1 MAPHTAA
8 RLIPF
13 PFKPTMKKAIVCLFA
28 AVLAAAFSSAQSEP
42 VKIRIGY
49 ASALHGQVAKAL
61 GEAGI
66 ARKHGLE
73 AELSFFQYGPPQ
85 AEALASKNL
94 DVSFT
99 SLVPTSSLLSKKP
112 GYVKVVAALGSSVH
126 GLVVQGGGD
135 IKTLADLKG
144 KTIGLPFGSDSHVD
158 LLVALK
164 AAGLDPATDVKL
176 QNLAPNEQAAPFQQ
190 KLVDGVLARPPLEQR
205 LQKEFGGREIQQW
218 PHHLWAIART
228 DYLNENPGVEARL
241 QAAITEAVLYVVAH
255 PEIIQRLA
263 EVKMITGIGCSLL
276 AENVVATLLANGAY
290 RKLIQ
295 RLRQRLNKQMA
306 STLRQ
311 LDPAHWEVFA
321 EPLGGM
327 FVWARPRH
335 LAAQRVQ
342 QIARE
347 LQIQLS
353 QGSTFLPQGEACDWL
368 RLNVAYTQ
376 DHRAQVFFQRVEQES
391 TAVAQ

>member
-1 MAPHTAA
+1 
-8 RLIPF
+8 
-13 PFKPTMKKAIVCLFA
+13 MKKAIVCLFA

-255 PEIIQRLA
+255 PEETAGWFAQD
-263 EVKMITGIGCSLL
+263 
-276 AENVVATLLANGAY
+276 
-290 RKLIQ
+290 
-295 RLRQRLNKQMA
+295 LRQKPEAVQAVARFNPLYKVA
-306 STLRQ
+306 PESISVVPGDEIRAFARKRSAQ
-311 LDPAHWEVFA
+311 LVDIGFTK
-321 EPLGGM
+321 EP
-327 FVWARPRH
+327 V
-335 LAAQRVQ
+335 
-342 QIARE
+342 
-347 LQIQLS
+347 
-353 QGSTFLPQGEACDWL
+353 
-368 RLNVAYTQ
+368 
-376 DHRAQVFFQRVEQES
+376 VFFP
-391 TAVAQ
+391 